1 MTEGRVAVV
10 DGRRGQPAFSALAAA
25 QFVEEVDEGF
35 WSVPLSPSV
44 ELFTR
49 VTPIDSVESLLR
61 FMAKIA
67 PNHPHALVD
76 LSGYEEHGTHLRAYD
91 AVDGVLV
98 IAVAGVDKEKAL
110 LAKVEP
116 IPEDKRLGVLLAT
129 R

>member
-1 MTEGRVAVV
+1 
-10 DGRRGQPAFSALAAA
+10 
-25 QFVEEVDEGF
+25 
-35 WSVPLSPSV
+35 
-44 ELFTR
+44 
-49 VTPIDSVESLLR
+49 
-61 FMAKIA
+61 MA
-67 PNHPHALVD
+67 P
-76 LSGYEEHGTHLRAYD
+76 TRAYD